1 MHVNVY
7 CINYHLNRTTFIK
20 NMYTIHQKYVHYSS
34 KICTPFIK
42 NMYTIHQKCEERIYL
57 CYNSF
62 IIDKFIIRK
71 ILHITFSSLRTFH
84 LKYLLNLGR
93 QRFTLKK
100 SCKAL
105 IFSSN
110 LKGVYNLF
118 PHLFI
123 FWIFFFLRSIIDKSF
138 LFWAVFGWTWK
149 VFRGVLPGFEQDIDG
164 LMAACPPPF
173 LPCPT
178 KHDNWCFRCLL
189 P

>member
-1 MHVNVY
+1 M
-7 CINYHLNRTTFIK
+7 
-20 NMYTIHQKYVHYSS
+20 
-34 KICTPFIK
+34 CTPFIK

-123 FWIFFFLRSIIDKSF
+123 FWIFFFLRSIIDKS
-138 LFWAVFGWTWK
+138 LFVLSSLWLDLKSIPRGSTWVRTGYWWAHG
-149 VFRGVLPGFEQDIDG
+149 R
-164 LMAACPPPF
+164 MPPP
-173 LPCPT
+173 LPPLSNET
-178 KHDNWCFRCLL
+178 WQLVFSMSSSIIF
-189 P
+189 